1 MITVNGIS
9 KSYGARELFSEV
21 TFQVN
26 RNDRIALVGANGAG
40 KSTLFNIIRGVE
52 TADEGDVAR
61 EKSLRYGFLPQE
73 TAPEGDETVLEIAT
87 ELSPE
92 VRRLR
97 KILRAYESGESD
109 DDEAYHKALGDISEM
124 NVYQSEPLA
133 KKILAGLAFKESD
146 YERPAH
152 ELSGGWCMRA
162 HLARLLVMKPDLLLL
177 DEPTN
182 HLDLESVI
190 WFQTY
195 LANQYRG
202 AILTISHDR
211 EFINAVVDQI
221 LEVRHRR
228 LHRYPGNYE
237 QFLEQRQARDE
248 IHRSAFDNQQKQ
260 IKTIQ
265 QSANRFRS
273 SARRASQAQNKLKQ
287 IDRMEMVDEPQ
298 QDEAAV
304 HFRFPQPGRAGQRPL
319 RLEHVRQAYGDH
331 VVYEDL
337 SFECERGDKLVL
349 VGPNGAGKSTLIKI
363 LAGQV
368 PIDAGERIEGHNVRI
383 GYYAQNRTD
392 MLTPEK
398 TVLEEA
404 LTVDNPLSEEQT
416 RTLLGCF
423 LFTGDDVYKP
433 VSVLSGGEKGRLALV
448 KLLLDP
454 PNVLLMDE
462 PTTHLD
468 LTSTEALINALRQ
481 FEGTLIFI
489 SHDVYFIRSLS
500 EKTLHIDSGQVTPY
514 AGGYDYF
521 LEKAGLEEGKQ
532 SVVAK
537 KKPEGGGQRAE
548 IRGQKSEGG
557 SPKSGLSDRRAGGD
571 SPGVGD
577 SSEIV
582 SKKDSK
588 EERRLRAQEQDEANR
603 RKREADKRISELEKE
618 IMEMESRRDELAA
631 RLEDPEIFQGPEGVK
646 INSQLIAIEES
657 LKKLNTEWESLAS

>member
-1 MITVNGIS
+1 MITVTEVS
-9 KSYGARELFSEV
+9 KQFGARELFRDV

-40 KSTLFNIIRGVE
+40 KSTLFNIILGEEQPDSGEVS
-52 TADEGDVAR
+52 R
-61 EKSLRYGFLPQE
+61 EKGLSFGYLPQE

-87 ELSPE
+87 EISPKVAE
-92 VRRLR
+92 LRRT
-97 KILRAYESGESD
+97 LRAYESGESND
-109 DDEAYHKALGDISEM
+109 DDVYHQALGDLAEL

-133 KKILAGLAFKESD
+133 KKILAGLAFKATD
-146 YERPAH
+146 FERPAR

-190 WFQTY
+190 WFQNY
-195 LANQYRG
+195 LAQQYRG

-237 QFLEQRQARDE
+237 EFLEQRDARDE
-248 IHRSAFDNQQKQ
+248 IHQAAFENQQKQ
-260 IKTIQ
+260 IKNIQ
-265 QSANRFRS
+265 DSANRFRS

-287 IDRMEMVDEPQ
+287 IDRMEMVEEPQ
-298 QDEAAV
+298 KDEAAL
-304 HFRFPQPGRAGQRPL
+304 HFAFPQPSRAGQRPL
-319 RLEHVRQAYGDH
+319 RLEGVRQAYGDH
-331 VVYEDL
+331 VVYDGL
-337 SFECERGDKLVL
+337 DFECERGEKTVL

-363 LAGQV
+363 LAGLV
-368 PIDAGERIEGHNVRI
+368 PIQGGERIVGHNVRI

-392 MLTPEK
+392 MLTPAK

-404 LTVDNPLSEEQT
+404 MTVDRPLSEEQT

-423 LFTGDDVYKP
+423 LFRGDDVFKS

-468 LTSTEALINALRQ
+468 LTSTEALVNALRQ

-489 SHDVYFIRSLS
+489 SHDVYFIRCLS
-500 EKTLHIDSGQVTPY
+500 QKTLHIDAGEVIPY

-521 LEKAGLEEGKQ
+521 LEKSGAADGKWGT
-532 SVVAK
+532 VAK
-537 KKPEGGGQRAE
+537 
-548 IRGQKSEGG
+548 QKSEIRTQR
-557 SPKSGLSDRRAGGD
+557 SELSDRRADRGQHEGHSTAGPQNVQD
-571 SPGVGD
+571 ST
-577 SSEIV
+577 SNIQR
-582 SKKDSK
+582 SKAGSK
-588 EERRLRAQEQDEANR
+588 EERRRRAQAQDEANR
-603 RKREADKRISELEKE
+603 LKREREKRLAGVEKE
-618 IMEMESRRDELAA
+618 IMDLESRQAELAA
-631 RLEDPEIFQGPEGVK
+631 RLEDPDVFNGPDGVK
-646 INSQLIAIEES
+646 INSQLIAIEEQ
-657 LKKLNTEWESLAS
+657 LARLNGEWEGLLEG